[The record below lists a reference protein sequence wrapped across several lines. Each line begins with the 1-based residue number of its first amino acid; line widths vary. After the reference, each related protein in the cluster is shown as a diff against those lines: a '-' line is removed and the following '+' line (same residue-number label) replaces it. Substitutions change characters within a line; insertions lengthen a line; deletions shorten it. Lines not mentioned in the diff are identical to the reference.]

1 MARMDLPLNNFTS
14 RAKKYLGFF
23 KNFYVLIILLIIYIP
38 LIVVL
43 LLSFTGQTNRGNI
56 VLNFNSLS
64 FNNWKILF
72 TNDAFLDSLLNSLII
87 SAVVVP
93 VSVFIGVITCFGIWN
108 TTKKKELAVIGISKL
123 SIAIPEPI
131 TAISLALLFSS
142 TWVAMG
148 LNFGLITICLSH
160 ISFCTP
166 YAIVAIYPKMQKMNK
181 NLVMASYDLGYSKV
195 KTFLNIVIPYLLPA
209 ILSAAA
215 ITFAMS
221 LDDFIITNLINGS
234 TQTIST
240 AIYTTRKGIKAWVVT
255 FGGFLIIITAFITLI
270 AALRKIRQNKTIK
283 KLKTAR
289 HYENS
294 SQ

>member
-294 SQ
+294 TQ

>member
-142 TWVAMG
+142 TWVAIG

-255 FGGFLIIITAFITLI
+255 FGGFLIIITDFITLI

-294 SQ
+294 TQ